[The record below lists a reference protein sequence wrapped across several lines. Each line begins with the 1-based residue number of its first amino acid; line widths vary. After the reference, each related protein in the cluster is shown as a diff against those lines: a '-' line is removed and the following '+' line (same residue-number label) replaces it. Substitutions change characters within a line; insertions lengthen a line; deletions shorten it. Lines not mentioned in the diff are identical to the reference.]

1 MDRKGP
7 GRPAGSLNKENR
19 ALREM
24 ILAALDAKGGID
36 YLAKQADEHPAAF
49 MSLLAKVL
57 PMAVQGSEEDGSHK
71 LVLEWR
77 KS

>member
-1 MDRKGP
+1 
-7 GRPAGSLNKENR
+7 
-19 ALREM
+19 M
-24 ILAALDAKGGID
+24 ILSALDKKGGVD

-57 PMAVQGSEEDGSHK
+57 PMAVTGPGDDGEHK